1 MCCAYSGVPSVRRW
15 NKWIAFLSWLTII
28 TNCTPPGV
36 KMTERSKALHLGLAG
51 NSSSGMHVCAC
62 LSCYL
67 FLRLFDLKFKYISQ
81 IPFSLGLCIRDHSI
95 VYYDIL
101 TDKSV
106 LKHLCN
112 QCSVAEQKLCVLVA
126 FSLGG
131 VGSNPAPVTKHF
143 KIYFIQYLRNL
154 QTCKHGFIS
163 HT

>member
-1 MCCAYSGVPSVRRW
+1 MCCAYSGVPSVRR
-15 NKWIAFLSWLTII
+15 WLTII

-112 QCSVAEQKLCVLVA
+112 QCSVAEQNLCVLVA

-131 VGSNPAPVTKHF
+131 VGSAPVTKHF
-143 KIYFIQYLRNL
+143 KIYFIQYLRNM
-154 QTCKHGFIS
+154 
-163 HT
+163 